1 MKTKI
6 TLLMMSAIL
15 FTTIVKAQIAGY
27 SYAKSITVT
36 NTSSVSAINYQLRLT
51 VNTQSLIAASQMQ
64 PSGDDIRFGKK
75 CSASAI
81 YNHWIESGI
90 NTATT
95 VIWVKVDTLLAGASK
110 TFFMYHGNP
119 TAISTSSIP
128 SVFINAG
135 SATDSVAIGAAGGS
149 AGSQRGF
156 KFSPNLDILVTSL
169 GKREPTGTTRY
180 VTLFDN
186 TSTAIL
192 AQQQVSGPLGSYS
205 YTTLPNPIWLS
216 QGSQYIIQ
224 LYQGTG
230 DGYYFGT
237 SSQIDSRLTFF
248 DMRYCNSCT
257 QNTFP
262 TSSIAGMH
270 YGNAD
275 FLFYYK
281 NTITPTPSYT
291 INSVALPTVTAISSS
306 SLICV
311 GTTVTLTATGAT
323 TYSWS
328 NGALG
333 SVTLVTPTT
342 TTTYTVVGTNSVN
355 CSNNASIT
363 QSVSICTS
371 LNSLLNNDLN
381 YSLYPNPTSGIINID
396 IETKNNGLFK
406 IELLN
411 AIGQVIMTETSESNR
426 FTFNLQNY
434 PAGIYFVK
442 LIEQNRVIALE
453 KIIKD

>member
-1 MKTKI
+1 M
-6 TLLMMSAIL
+6 
-15 FTTIVKAQIAGY
+15 
-27 SYAKSITVT
+27 
-36 NTSSVSAINYQLRLT
+36 
-51 VNTQSLIAASQMQ
+51 
-64 PSGDDIRFGKK
+64 
-75 CSASAI
+75 
-81 YNHWIESGI
+81 
-90 NTATT
+90 
-95 VIWVKVDTLLAGASK
+95 
-110 TFFMYHGNP
+110 
-119 TAISTSSIP
+119 
-128 SVFINAG
+128 
-135 SATDSVAIGAAGGS
+135 
-149 AGSQRGF
+149 
-156 KFSPNLDILVTSL
+156 
-169 GKREPTGTTRY
+169 
-180 VTLFDN
+180 
-186 TSTAIL
+186 
-192 AQQQVSGPLGSYS
+192 
-205 YTTLPNPIWLS
+205 
-216 QGSQYIIQ
+216 
-224 LYQGTG
+224 
-230 DGYYFGT
+230 
-237 SSQIDSRLTFF
+237 
-248 DMRYCNSCT
+248 
-257 QNTFP
+257 
-262 TSSIAGMH
+262 
-270 YGNAD
+270 
-275 FLFYYK
+275 
-281 NTITPTPSYT
+281 
-291 INSVALPTVTAISSS
+291 PTVTAISSN

-411 AIGQVIMTETSESNR
+411 AIGKVIMTETSESNR

-442 LIEQNRVIALE
+442 LIEQDRVIALE